1 MKAFLSAI
9 SPIRC
14 VLIFTLNLFLY
25 CYNGKLASESYKQI
39 ADALYDCNWLGL
51 PLNYQKYF
59 ILKIANAQIPLNYH
73 GYGIFELNLESF
85 IDVSVHSNMIEKV
98 YRNLYFDW
106 RNHFVNVSSWCEP
119 CTLTTW
125 CSKP

>member
-1 MKAFLSAI
+1 MNANFLFIIQKLHQGTGLKAFVSAI

-39 ADALYDCNWLGL
+39 GDALYDHNWLGL

-73 GYGIFELNLESF
+73 GYGIFELNLETF
-85 IDVSVHSNMIEKV
+85 IDVSAI
-98 YRNLYFDW
+98 L
-106 RNHFVNVSSWCEP
+106 
-119 CTLTTW
+119 TLI
-125 CSKP
+125 